1 MSAPPM
7 DIYIPPS
14 MSYFVKRLSG
24 VSTSTVRMTN
34 LSNVRATAGSTIKI
48 KFPTNAIVNLSSFT
62 MYAYGSTSAVGCFPK
77 LSQSLINQVRVSIGG
92 QMVSGGNCQ
101 EVGVLYNIGSR
112 LQQGEQQTKMLKLQ
126 HLGSDCV
133 EAAAIADA
141 AAVPVVIDDWPFFL
155 SATPRYLH
163 TGILPEIIVDI
174 VLAPDSVLGN
184 NGANANTYTLD
195 NIYFTIEVIQ
205 FDNDLYSKI
214 LETRLANGDTIEI
227 PFNDA
232 HYIIKPA
239 SNIIET
245 QVSSNS
251 ITKLFV
257 VPRAVNWGNQD
268 IPENGLTQPFIFS
281 AALANN
287 ATSFRNRAAT
297 AYWSIDNK
305 MYPQQPATLPELYQ
319 MTLDSFGDRASTLSA
334 NSLLTEPVF
343 SLLVPQH
350 GGANRGFVLGTAV
363 VANAGTV
370 TNAELTDTI
379 DTGIYYYKKIDPVDN
394 YLGRNCIFFLN
405 LELNE
410 ASDQRLISGYSSI
423 GKNAVI
429 RFDGSQLLTA
439 ANVDLTMFVLV
450 KRCLKVR
457 AGQQI
462 FLEM

>member
-1 MSAPPM
+1 M

-34 LSNVRATAGSTIKI
+34 LSQTSASAGSTIKI

-62 MYAYGSTSAVGCFPK
+62 MYAYGYLTGTNAACWPK
-77 LSQSLINQVRVSIGG
+77 LSQSLIGQMRVSIGG
-92 QMVSGGNCQ
+92 QMISGGNCQ

-112 LQQGEQQTKMLKLQ
+112 LQQSEPQTSMLRLQ
-126 HLGSDCV
+126 HLGSDCELTTGTATATYYTGGDV
-133 EAAAIADA
+133 SRRDPI
-141 AAVPVVIDDWPFFL
+141 VIDDWPFFL

-163 TGILPEIIVDI
+163 TGILPEMIVDI
-174 VLAPDSVLGN
+174 VLAPNAVLGSA
-184 NGANANTYTLD
+184 GATYTLD

-227 PFNDA
+227 PFMDA

-245 QVSSNS
+245 QVSANA
-251 ITKLFV
+251 INKLFV
-257 VPRAVNWGNQD
+257 IPRATNSATTQAV
-268 IPENGLTQPFIFS
+268 PVNGLTKPFIFTAVS
-281 AALANN
+281 SGTAGV
-287 ATSFRNRAAT
+287 FRNIAKT

-305 MYPQQPATLPELYQ
+305 MYPQQPATVPELYQ
-319 MTLDSFGDRASTLSA
+319 MTLDAFGDRASTSAA
-334 NSLLTEPVF
+334 NSLLLEPK
-343 SLLVPQH
+343 LLTPTLLKADNTAIASFFVATAS
-350 GGANRGFVLGTAV
+350 GGAITTEVKLPPM
-363 VANAGTV
+363 TV
-370 TNAELTDTI
+370 
-379 DTGIYYYKKIDPVDN
+379 YKYIDPIEN
-394 YLGRNCIFFLN
+394 YLTRNCIFCLN
-405 LELNE
+405 LEINE
-410 ASDQRLISGYSSI
+410 GADQRLISGYSSV

-429 RFDGSQLLTA
+429 RFDASNFLGVD
-439 ANVDLTMFVLV
+439 VDLTMFVLV